1 MSSLTAILVQ
11 RFLLNL
17 QTANRQALGMD
28 YSQDVAHVSQLSVA
42 FRGVVV
48 SLGAS
53 LSADD
58 YFVVGQGQT
67 ERDSTDLSDEDGG
80 RRSDGDATLQG
91 TEHGEIVETPRMLER
106 VTEKVVESA
115 GLV

>member
-28 YSQDVAHVSQLSVA
+28 YSQDAAHVSQLSVA
-42 FRGVVV
+42 FRGVVA

-53 LSADD
+53 LSED
-58 YFVVGQGQT
+58 YSVVGQGQAG
-67 ERDSTDLSDEDGG
+67 RKSTDLSLEDGG
-80 RRSDGDATLQG
+80 RSSDGDATLRG
-91 TEHGEIVETPRMLER
+91 TGHGEIVEMPRESEEI
-106 VTEKVVESA
+106 TEKMVESA